1 METEEL
7 KITNP
12 SENSDKPERKKYSPL
27 PDDAPRNK
35 LNRKTRPKLLTKSVL
50 IYMTPADLYNLQR
63 NAEKAGFPS
72 YSSYVRFLGS
82 LVVNEDSLIVNIPK
96 KTMRNLQNNA
106 EDAGKTVDEYVKFL
120 LSLKVQV
127 G

>member
-35 LNRKTRPKLLTKSVL
+35 INRKARPKILTKAVL
-50 IYMTPADLYNLQR
+50 IYMTPKDQYNLRR

-72 YSSYVRFLGS
+72 YSSYMRFLTG
-82 LVVNEDSLIVNIPK
+82 LIVTEDSLIVNLSK
-96 KTMRNLQNNA
+96 RTRGNLQDQA
-106 EDAGKTVDEYVKFL
+106 KKLGKSVDDYVRYL
-120 LSLKVQV
+120 ANLTI